1 MKAAILA
8 KISAIQVIISMS
20 KIYVFISYNT

>member
-8 KISAIQVIISMS
+8 KISAIQVIISMG
-20 KIYVFISYNT
+20 KIYVFTSYNT